1 MSMMSRGL
9 KALGFVVAVGMF
21 GSGCGTSA
29 EKPAAGL
36 EMIISA
42 DGLTAPADFDDIK
55 LEITELLPAGATKL
69 WDRDYVVP
77 SKEATLPTTFT
88 LLAGQASEE
97 VLIAV
102 TAFSGKTA
110 VVQRVAQVQVP
121 TDRMAVLYLV
131 LASVCEG
138 QVEVTGAEGEPM
150 STCGTGMS
158 CQPLTGMCGTNVVDP
173 AKLPTFVPG
182 QSLDAGGDAALV
194 GVGLD
199 AGSDATVAPDTG
211 TDGTVEETGVEDGG
225 SDDASDDA
233 MASGGFDGAIVACPD
248 GGCPTSA
255 PTGFYCPFGHCNGP
269 STECIAASGCFCAND
284 SQCKSAKCVL
294 VAGENDLSCASGS
307 CTGTGSR
314 DGFDCALASPGIPA
328 PSGGVITYA
337 CPAGSGYKGTTLSCD
352 PTHTDCYCTADA
364 QCPSGHC
371 IPSSAHAT
379 CTSCTGSNAP
389 DYRSCQSTTAIA
401 TCPIPIL
408 GCPSNT
414 ECSSA
419 ICYCTADVA
428 CASGHCIPSPHN
440 GNCSSCTGTGTD
452 DGHGCVPAPSSV
464 ACGSAGGSVC
474 TTTLTPAPVL
484 NAAKT
489 ACLCV
494 ADSDCS
500 SGKCVNTSGQCTGTC
515 TGTGSMDAEGCVTA
529 TSVAN
534 VWSCSAGNCS
544 NVGAPS
550 GTCTS
555 AGVPCWCTSD
565 SQCSE
570 GALCS
575 AWAGCAAGA
584 CTGTGTGNAFN
595 CVP

>member
-1 MSMMSRGL
+1 MTSRGL
-9 KALGFVVAVGMF
+9 RALGFVVAVGMF

-42 DGLTAPADFDDIK
+42 DSLTAPADFDDIK

-88 LLAGQASEE
+88 LLAGQTSEE

-150 STCGTGMS
+150 STCGSGMS

-173 AKLPTFVPG
+173 TKLPTFVPG

-255 PTGFYCPFGHCNGP
+255 PTGFTCPFGSCNGA
-269 STECIAASGCFCAND
+269 SSECTAASGCFCSSN
-284 SQCKSAKCVL
+284 SQCKSGKCVL

-314 DGFDCALASPGIPA
+314 DGFDCELASPGIPA
-328 PSGGVITYA
+328 PSGGGGTFA
-337 CPAGSGYKGTTLSCD
+337 CPTKSGYKGSQLSCD
-352 PTHTDCYCTADA
+352 STDTNCYCTADS
-364 QCPSGHC
+364 QCTSGKC
-371 IPSSAHAT
+371 IASSGHAT
-379 CTSCTGSNAP
+379 CTVCTGSGTP
-389 DYRSCQSTTAIA
+389 DYRGCQPVPGPG
-401 TCPIPIL
+401 TCPIYI
-408 GCPSNT
+408 GCATNT
-414 ECSSA
+414 ECSFPT
-419 ICYCTADVA
+419 CYCTADVA
-428 CASGHCIPSPHN
+428 CPSGQCIPSSHN
-440 GNCSSCTGTGTD
+440 GNCSGCTGTGSD
-452 DGHGCVPAPSSV
+452 DGHGCVPAPTSV
-464 ACGSAGGSVC
+464 RCTSAGGTAC

-484 NAAKT
+484 SAAKT
-489 ACLCV
+489 ACVCV

-500 SGKCVNTSGQCTGTC
+500 SGKCVNASQCTGTC
-515 TGTGSMDAEGCVTA
+515 TGSGSADAQGCETA
-529 TSVAN
+529 ASVAN
-534 VWSCSAGNCS
+534 LWSCTVGNCS
-544 NVGAPS
+544 NVASPGVP
-550 GTCTS
+550 CTS

-565 SQCSE
+565 SQCPA